1 MLCNNYQYRYF
12 LKCCSKVPFITSII
26 IIMIINKNSQ
36 VTLLCFFQFVL
47 VILVMVIFLQCAHV
61 TDLGLGSIKQT

>member
-36 VTLLCFFQFVL
+36 VTLCFVFPICIGYFGIGYFGIGYFSPVCLCN
-47 VILVMVIFLQCAHV
+47 
-61 TDLGLGSIKQT
+61 